1 MPLYSGTG
9 DDGST
14 GLASG
19 ERVSKCSA
27 RPEACGTVDE
37 LNAHLAAV
45 IASLPANDSPETAT
59 LIRVQNDLFTIGA
72 LIASTPGSSIRSIPA
87 AIDTTAIQFLEQAID
102 QLENK
107 LPKLTTFI
115 LPGGHPAA
123 IQANITRTICRRAER
138 RVVQLIQQEKNT
150 GLTAVQIYLNRL
162 SDYLFVC
169 ARGVNHQAGI
179 EDTTI
184 QRIE

>member
-37 LNAHLAAV
+37 LCAHLGAV
-45 IASLPANDSPETAT
+45 LACLPGNASPLDDE
-59 LIRVQNDLFTIGA
+59 LLKVQNDLFIIGA
-72 LIASTPGSSIRSIPA
+72 LISSRPGSSIRTKLDP
-87 AIDTTAIQFLEQAID
+87 IDNTAIQRIEQAID
-102 QLENK
+102 RLEQQL
-107 LPKLTTFI
+107 PQLTCFI

-123 IQANITRTICRRAER
+123 VQANIARTVCRRTER
-138 RVVQLIQQEKNT
+138 RVVQLILEENDA
-150 GLTAVQIYLNRL
+150 GLAPAQIYLNRL
-162 SDYLFVC
+162 ADYLFAC
-169 ARGVNHQAGI
+169 ARWCNFQAGMQ
-179 EDTTI
+179 EATI
-184 QRIE
+184 Q